1 MLTKPANNSQKD
13 SKKLFFDTRATKN
26 KPLPCTKHSYV
37 YDHSKTVFKKLATA
51 YTTNENSQFT
61 TTHKKTAQKLNLRR
75 HSE

>member
-13 SKKLFFDTRATKN
+13 SEKLFFDTRATKN

-51 YTTNENSQFT
+51 YTTNENSEFYD
-61 TTHKKTAQKLNLRR
+61 HSQKD
-75 HSE
+75 STKIES